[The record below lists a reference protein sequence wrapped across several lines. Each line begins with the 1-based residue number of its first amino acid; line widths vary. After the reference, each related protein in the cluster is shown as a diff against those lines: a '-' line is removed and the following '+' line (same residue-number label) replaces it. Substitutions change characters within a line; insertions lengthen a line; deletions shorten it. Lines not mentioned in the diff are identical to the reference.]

1 MSSIFSSLLPRP
13 TLLINILIAE
23 AAERFCYYSIRASL
37 IDLFTL
43 ELGWSDAGA
52 VSAASFWSA
61 ACYISPILGAVLS
74 DSSWGRFLTILR
86 FCGCYITGVCTLS
99 ISAATHSV
107 GGTITGLALIAL
119 GAGGIKPCVAPF
131 GADQLEADGAGK
143 DRITSFYFG
152 FYWSINFGSSFAYFS
167 VAAIIAAL
175 GFHGAYA
182 ICAGAMALAICFFLI
197 PFKSYSHVTPSGS
210 AVLSIGRVIT
220 AAIRNG
226 GCTTCCRRSPSSLLS
241 STISNNN
248 DDSDRDSEREPLRAT
263 TTTPSIVSPIIS
275 SPSSTSMLSIS
286 PSWLDAAS
294 GSPNITTN
302 DIQEAKA
309 LFRLVPVFATL
320 PFFWCVFDSY
330 GSVWQLQAR
339 RMNLCFYISNN
350 KSCIS
355 ALSMGASNALFV
367 LVLVPLTDFVFVPTV
382 RRFIGEP
389 TPLRRMTLGMF
400 LAAVAF
406 AISGFLEIR
415 IVAAAGS
422 GGVSVLW
429 QLPQFAVLTMA
440 EVLVS
445 TTGLEFSFVEAGKG
459 LKSAVL
465 ALFFLMTA
473 TGDLLNGALYAALGH
488 LPPATLIW
496 IVTILQVIAACI
508 FAAVS
513 SQYITR
519 EQLEDKTSVSASVP
533 ASALPSSLKNKLNN
547 DDDDGDGDND
557 SDIRKNPHT

>member
-1 MSSIFSSLLPRP
+1 MSSLLPRP

-37 IDLFTL
+37 INLFTL
-43 ELGWSDAGA
+43 ELGWSNAGA
-52 VSAASFWSA
+52 VSASSFWSA
-61 ACYISPILGAVLS
+61 ACYISPILGAIIS
-74 DSSWGRFLTILR
+74 DSSWGRFLTIIR
-86 FCGCYITGVCTLS
+86 FTVIYMIGVCTLS
-99 ISAATHSV
+99 IAAATHSA

-131 GADQLEADGAGK
+131 GADQLEADGANK
-143 DRITSFYFG
+143 ERITSFYFG

-175 GFHGAYA
+175 GFQGAYA
-182 ICAGAMALAICFFLI
+182 VCAGAMALAICFFLI
-197 PFKSYSHVTPSGS
+197 PFKSYEHVTPSGS

-220 AAIRNG
+220 AALRNG
-226 GCTTCCRRSPSSLLS
+226 GCTASCCRRSSLSSPSSS
-241 STISNNN
+241 SISNT
-248 DDSDRDSEREPLRAT
+248 DEREREPLRAT
-263 TTTPSIVSPIIS
+263 TTTTTTTTSIV
-275 SPSSTSMLSIS
+275 T
-286 PSWLDAAS
+286 PSWIDAAY
-294 GSPNITTN
+294 GSPNITSN

-339 RMNLCFYISNN
+339 RMNLCFSINN
-350 KSCIS
+350 NNTTCIS

-367 LVLVPLTDFVFVPTV
+367 LLLVPLTDYIFVPTV
-382 RRFIGEP
+382 RRLIGEP

-400 LAAVAF
+400 LAALAF
-406 AISGFLEIR
+406 ALSGLLELR
-415 IVAAAGS
+415 IMAVGDGS
-422 GGVSVLW
+422 VSVFW
-429 QLPQFAVLTMA
+429 QLPQFAVLTMS

-465 ALFFLMTA
+465 ALFFLTTA

-488 LPPATLIW
+488 LPPVTLIW
-496 IVTILQVIAACI
+496 IVTILQIIAACI
-508 FAAVS
+508 FAAVA

-519 EQLEDKTSVSASVP
+519 EMNKGQLTLETNLEEKTSA
-533 ASALPSSLKNKLNN
+533 AKDKLNHNNDN
-547 DDDDGDGDND
+547 DDDND
-557 SDIRKNPHT
+557 AVDMSKNPHT